1 MDRWGGVKE
10 KYKVTIFDDRWSI
23 LHFLFGVAC
32 GVLGLVFGWIIYAI
46 YEVIDYVRKRDTI
59 AGDYFEFL
67 AGYATGAMIADAFPP
82 HP

>member
-1 MDRWGGVKE
+1 M
-10 KYKVTIFDDRWSI
+10 
-23 LHFLFGVAC
+23 AC
-32 GVLGLVFGWIIYAI
+32 GMLGLVFGWILYAI

-67 AGYATGAMIADAFPP
+67 IGYATGAMIADAFPL